1 MNIYNQDK
9 TKLVNSVFSKVHNN
23 YDLMNDLM
31 SLGVH
36 RLWKRNLISWMN
48 PQPGSQ
54 IIDVAAGTGDLAK
67 MISQKNNGKN
77 IFCCVEPNKG
87 MLETG
92 SIKLKSFTNIKWYL
106 NSAEKL
112 PFKENTFDYYT
123 ISYGIRNV
131 TDINQCLKEA
141 YRVLK
146 PGGRFFCLEF
156 SKVENEILNLLY
168 QKYSKLIPL
177 IGKIIVGSEEPYE
190 YLVNSID
197 EFYSQD
203 ELVDL
208 LKKNKF
214 LNVEFRN
221 LSNGI
226 SAIHS
231 GWKI

>member
-1 MNIYNQDK
+1 MNIYNQEK
-9 TKLVNSVFSKVHNN
+9 TKLVNSVFSKVYKN

-31 SLGVH
+31 SFGVH
-36 RLWKRNLISWMN
+36 RLWKKNLINWMN
-48 PQPGSQ
+48 PQPENK

-67 MISQKNNGKN
+67 MISQKNKN
-77 IFCCVEPNKG
+77 TNFFFCVEPNKG
-87 MLETG
+87 MFEEG
-92 SIKLKSFTNIKWYL
+92 SKKLKYLTNVKWYL

-112 PFKENTFDYYT
+112 PFKENTFDFYT

-131 TDINQCLKEA
+131 TDINQCIKEA

-168 QKYSKLIPL
+168 QNYSKLIPL
-177 IGKIIVGSEEPYE
+177 VGKIVVGSKEPYD
-190 YLVNSID
+190 YLVSSINK
-197 EFYSQD
+197 FYDQN
-203 ELVDL
+203 ELADL

-214 LNVEFRN
+214 SNVEFRN

>member
-9 TKLVNSVFSKVHNN
+9 TKLVNSVFSKVHKN

-36 RLWKRNLISWMN
+36 RLWKKNLINWMN
-48 PQPGSQ
+48 PQPGNQ
-54 IIDVAAGTGDLAK
+54 IIDVAAGTGDLARMASK
-67 MISQKNNGKN
+67 KNNNKN
-77 IFCCVEPNKG
+77 RFCCVEPN
-87 MLETG
+87 MEMFATG
-92 SIKLKSFTNIKWYL
+92 KEKLKNLSNIKWYL

-112 PFKENTFDYYT
+112 PFKENTFDFYT

-146 PGGRFFCLEF
+146 PGGRFFCIEF

-177 IGKIIVGSEEPYE
+177 IGRMIVGSKQPYD
-190 YLVNSID
+190 YLVDSI
-197 EFYSQD
+197 EKFYTQY

-208 LKKNKF
+208 LKDNRF
-214 LNVEFRN
+214 SNIEFRN

>member
-1 MNIYNQDK
+1 MNIHNQDK
-9 TKLVNSVFSKVHNN
+9 TKLVNSVFDKVYKN

-31 SLGVH
+31 SFGVH
-36 RLWKRNLISWMN
+36 RYWKKNLITWMN
-48 PQPGSQ
+48 PQLGNK
-54 IIDVAAGTGDLAK
+54 IIDVAAGTGDLVK
-67 MISQKNNGKN
+67 MISKKNDNKN
-77 IFCCVEPNKG
+77 ILCCVEPNRG
-87 MLETG
+87 MLQVGKE
-92 SIKLKSFTNIKWYL
+92 KLKSLTNIKWYL

-112 PFKENTFDYYT
+112 PFEESTFDFYT

-131 TDINQCLKEA
+131 TDINQCLREA

-177 IGKIIVGSEEPYE
+177 IGKIVVGSEEPYE
-190 YLVNSID
+190 YLIGSID
-197 EFYSQD
+197 KFYNQN
-203 ELVDL
+203 ELAAL
-208 LKKNKF
+208 LKKNRF
-214 LNVEFRN
+214 SNVEFRN

>member
-1 MNIYNQDK
+1 
-9 TKLVNSVFSKVHNN
+9 
-23 YDLMNDLM
+23 MNDLM
-31 SLGVH
+31 SFGVH
-36 RLWKRNLISWMN
+36 RFWKKNLITWMN
-48 PQPGSQ
+48 PQADSKV
-54 IIDVAAGTGDLAK
+54 IDVAAGTGDLAR
-67 MISQKNNGKN
+67 MISEKNYHENT
-77 IFCCVEPNKG
+77 FCCVEPNKG

-92 SIKLKSFTNIKWYL
+92 KKKLKHLTNIKWYL

-112 PFKENTFDYYT
+112 PFKENSFDFYT

-131 TDINQCLKEA
+131 TDINQCLREA

-156 SKVENEILNLLY
+156 STVENEILNLLY
-168 QKYSKLIPL
+168 QKYSKLIPV
-177 IGKIIVGSEEPYE
+177 IGKIVVGSEEPYE
-190 YLVNSID
+190 YLISSID
-197 EFYSQD
+197 KFYNQN

-208 LKKNKF
+208 LNKNAF
-214 LNVEFRN
+214 SNVVFRN

>member
-1 MNIYNQDK
+1 MNIHNQDK
-9 TKLVNSVFSKVHNN
+9 TKLVNSVFDKVYKN

-31 SLGVH
+31 SFGVH
-36 RLWKRNLISWMN
+36 RYWKKNLITWMN
-48 PQPGSQ
+48 PQLGNK
-54 IIDVAAGTGDLAK
+54 IIDVAAGTGDLVK
-67 MISQKNNGKN
+67 MISKKNDNKN
-77 IFCCVEPNKG
+77 ILCCVEPNRG
-87 MLETG
+87 MLQVGKE
-92 SIKLKSFTNIKWYL
+92 KLKSLTNIKWYL

-112 PFKENTFDYYT
+112 PFEESTFDFYT

-131 TDINQCLKEA
+131 TDINQCLREA

-177 IGKIIVGSEEPYE
+177 IGKIVVGSEEPYE
-190 YLVNSID
+190 YLIGSID
-197 EFYSQD
+197 KFYNQN
-203 ELVDL
+203 ELVAL
-208 LKKNKF
+208 LKKNRF
-214 LNVEFRN
+214 SNVEFRN

>member
-9 TKLVNSVFSKVHNN
+9 TKLVNSVFSKVYKN
-23 YDLMNDLM
+23 YDFMNDLM

-36 RLWKRNLISWMN
+36 RLWKRNLIDWMN
-48 PQPGSQ
+48 PQPEDK
-54 IIDVAAGTGDLAK
+54 IIDVAAGTGDLVK
-67 MISQKNNGKN
+67 MISTKNNNKN
-77 IFCCVEPNKG
+77 AFCCVEPNKG
-87 MLETG
+87 MFDTG
-92 SIKLKSFTNIKWYL
+92 KGKLKYLTNIKWYL

-112 PFKENTFDYYT
+112 PFKQNSFDFYT

-131 TDINQCLKEA
+131 TDINLCLKEA

-156 SKVENEILNLLY
+156 STVENEILNLLY
-168 QKYSKLIPL
+168 QNYSRLIPL
-177 IGKIIVGSEEPYE
+177 IGKFVVGSKAPYE
-190 YLVNSID
+190 YLISSINK
-197 EFYSQD
+197 FYNQD
-203 ELVDL
+203 ELADL
-208 LKKNKF
+208 LKKNRF
-214 LNVEFRN
+214 SNVEFRN

>member
-1 MNIYNQDK
+1 MNIHNQEK
-9 TKLVNSVFSKVHNN
+9 TKLVNSVFNKVYKN
-23 YDLMNDLM
+23 YDLMNDIM
-31 SLGVH
+31 SFGVH
-36 RLWKRNLISWMN
+36 RLWKKNLINWMN
-48 PQPGSQ
+48 PQKGNK
-54 IIDVAAGTGDLAK
+54 IIDVASGTGDLAK
-67 MISQKNNGKN
+67 IISERNNDQNK
-77 IFCCVEPNKG
+77 ISCIEPNQS

-92 SIKLKSFTNIKWYL
+92 KKKLTHLKNIKWYL
-106 NSAEKL
+106 YPAEKL
-112 PFKENTFDYYT
+112 PFKDNTFDFYT

-131 TDINQCLKEA
+131 TDINKCLTEA

-146 PGGRFFCLEF
+146 SGGRFFCLEF
-156 SKVENEILNLLY
+156 SKVQNEILNLVY

-177 IGKIIVGSEEPYE
+177 IGKIVVGSEEPYE
-190 YLVNSID
+190 YLINSID
-197 EFYSQD
+197 KFYSQN

-214 LNVEFRN
+214 SNIEFRN

>member
-1 MNIYNQDK
+1 MNMYNQDK
-9 TKLVNSVFSKVHNN
+9 TKLVNSVFNKVYNN

-36 RLWKRNLISWMN
+36 RIWKRNLIKWMN
-48 PQPGSQ
+48 PQPGNQ

-67 MISQKNNGKN
+67 MISQKNKN
-77 IFCCVEPNKG
+77 KNNFYCVEPNKG
-87 MLETG
+87 MFETG
-92 SIKLKSFTNIKWYL
+92 KKKLKSFSNIKWYL
-106 NSAEKL
+106 NCAERL
-112 PFKENTFDYYT
+112 PFKENTFDYYS
-123 ISYGIRNV
+123 ISFGIRNV
-131 TDINQCLKEA
+131 TDINQCVKEA

-156 SKVENEILNLLY
+156 SKVENEMLNLLY

-177 IGKIIVGSEEPYE
+177 IGKIVVGSEDPYK
-190 YLVNSID
+190 YLINSID
-197 EFYSQD
+197 KFYNQN
-203 ELVDL
+203 ELVSL

-214 LNVEFRN
+214 SNVEFRN

-226 SAIHS
+226 AAIHL

>member
-1 MNIYNQDK
+1 MNIHNQDK
-9 TKLVNSVFSKVHNN
+9 TKLVNSVFDKVYKN

-31 SLGVH
+31 SFGVH
-36 RLWKRNLISWMN
+36 RFWKKNLITWMN
-48 PQPGSQ
+48 PQPGNK
-54 IIDVAAGTGDLAK
+54 IIDVGAGTGDLVK
-67 MISQKNNGKN
+67 MISKKNANKN

-87 MLETG
+87 MLEMG
-92 SIKLKSFTNIKWYL
+92 KEKLKSLTNVKWYL

-112 PFKENTFDYYT
+112 PFKKNTFDFYT

-131 TDINQCLKEA
+131 TNINQCLREA
-141 YRVLK
+141 YRVLR

-168 QKYSKLIPL
+168 QKYSQLIPL
-177 IGKIIVGSEEPYE
+177 IGKIVVGSEEPYN
-190 YLVNSID
+190 YLITSINK
-197 EFYSQD
+197 FYNQT
-203 ELVDL
+203 ELADL

-214 LNVEFRN
+214 SNVEFRN